1 MESWE
6 VGGYDRRS
14 AKEQRRD
21 YIRGLLKLPG
31 QPSEE
36 AIETLTKYMEDNI
49 SQARFTTV
57 CVMLLIAFLVWGF
70 SANHVHDYLDVWG
83 YP

>member
-6 VGGYDRRS
+6 IAGYGRRS

-21 YIRGLLKLPG
+21 YVRTLLRLPE

-49 SQARFTTV
+49 SHARMTAV
-57 CVMLLIAFLVWGF
+57 CVMLFIAFLVWGF
-70 SANHVHDYLDVWG
+70 STTHVHDYLDVWG